1 MAVATPPSKKTAKTA
16 VKAPA
21 KKPAAKAA
29 HKREVVVAKAPV
41 IHRRP
46 TTTHSTPTAD
56 TPAKQRSYDFLSAVG
71 RRKEAVAR
79 VRLFA
84 KGSGKLTVNGLDF
97 KQYFPTFDL
106 QYLVLQPLKLLGLE
120 SSVDITVK
128 ALGGGKFGQAE
139 AVRHGISRALLLM
152 KPEHRQQLRPAGFL
166 TRDAR
171 VKERKKPGLK
181 KARRAPQFSKR

>member
-1 MAVATPPSKKTAKTA
+1 MATTTTKKTTKTA
-16 VKAPA
+16 AAKAIQP
-21 KKPAAKAA
+21 KRPAAKPA
-29 HKREVVVAKAPV
+29 HKPAVTPKVSLV
-41 IHRRP
+41 HRHP
-46 TTTHSTPTAD
+46 AVPQAEAATA
-56 TPAKQRSYDFLSAVG
+56 AARHSYDFLSAVG

-79 VRLFA
+79 VRLFP
-84 KGSGKLTVNGLDF
+84 KGSGKLTVNGFDF
-97 KQYFPTFDL
+97 KQYFPGFDL
-106 QYLVLQPLKLLGLE
+106 QYLVQQPLKLLGLE
-120 SSVDITVK
+120 SKVDITVK

-152 KPEHRQQLRPAGFL
+152 EATYRQQLRPAGFL